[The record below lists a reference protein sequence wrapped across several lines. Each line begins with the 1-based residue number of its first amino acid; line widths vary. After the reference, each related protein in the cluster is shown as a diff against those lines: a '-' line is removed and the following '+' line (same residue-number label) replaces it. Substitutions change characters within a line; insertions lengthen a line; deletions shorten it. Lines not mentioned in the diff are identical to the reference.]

1 MSTTRRDP
9 SRYHPTVHAGQ
20 QAKDRDIDW
29 ELVADAIE
37 TGTIRDAPGRHCRQ
51 FVYNPE
57 DLDEAIYVV
66 ANVESGE
73 ILTVAWGHDD

>member
-37 TGTIRDAPGRHCRQ
+37 TGTIRDTHGRHCRQ
-51 FVYNPE
+51 FVYNSE
-57 DLDEAIYVV
+57 DIEQPVYVV
-66 ANVESGE
+66 ANVESGD
-73 ILTVAWGHDD
+73 IVTVAWMNDD